1 MLILRA
7 MWKVPCPSDCMQND
21 LHIGLKVRDMC
32 LSPSLVTSIN
42 FLGEVIQARV
52 SMAVVVDHESL
63 LTQQRYIFTA
73 IGLRAAFGKSLLH
86 QN

>member
-1 MLILRA
+1 MDE
-7 MWKVPCPSDCMQND
+7 P
-21 LHIGLKVRDMC
+21 IGLKVRDMC

-63 LTQQRYIFTA
+63 LTQQRYIFTVVSH
-73 IGLRAAFGKSLLH
+73 LRAALNQEPQLG
-86 QN
+86 

>member
-32 LSPSLVTSIN
+32 LSPPLVTSIN
-42 FLGEVIQARV
+42 FWGEVIQTRV
-52 SMAVVVDHESL
+52 SKDVVVVDHKTLCSTE
-63 LTQQRYIFTA
+63 TFIYR
-73 IGLRAAFGKSLLH
+73 
-86 QN
+86 